1 MSSVQPRTLSNTEII
16 RLSAIELD
24 MGHDLPVDW
33 QRELLRRFVA
43 IAPLNEHPLQDETQ
57 LDLFT
62 QK

>member
-1 MSSVQPRTLSNTEII
+1 MSSVQPRTLSNNEFI

-43 IAPLNEHPLQDETQ
+43 VAPINEHPLRDENQ
-57 LDLFT
+57 RDLFT
-62 QK
+62 QN